1 MDRTYL
7 CLLHDER
14 KLARVGVAQP
24 LLLSGKLDSN
34 MKRLV
39 AFVFCAVLAVSCG
52 DTAQTDAPATTV
64 THRDLDS
71 EVNKTVA
78 KMSIEGMMCA
88 DGCGGKIQQD
98 LRALPGVV
106 GTELEFE
113 DNRVE
118 NVVKVEFDPAAT
130 DEQKLIQCVQGIA
143 DGKYHVRSVEVL
155 HYHGLQSGGSH
166 NGSAV

>member
-1 MDRTYL
+1 
-7 CLLHDER
+7 
-14 KLARVGVAQP
+14 
-24 LLLSGKLDSN
+24 
-34 MKRLV
+34 MKRV
-39 AFVFCAVLAVSCG
+39 IAFVFCAAIAFSCG
-52 DTAQTDAPATTV
+52 DSAQPVKPETVV

-98 LRALPGVV
+98 LRALQGVV
-106 GTELEFE
+106 ATELEFE
-113 DNRVE
+113 DQRPE
-118 NVVKVEFDPAAT
+118 NIIKVEFDPTVT

-143 DGKYHVRSVEVL
+143 DGQYHVKSVEVL
-155 HYHGLQSGGSH
+155 HYHGLQSRGER